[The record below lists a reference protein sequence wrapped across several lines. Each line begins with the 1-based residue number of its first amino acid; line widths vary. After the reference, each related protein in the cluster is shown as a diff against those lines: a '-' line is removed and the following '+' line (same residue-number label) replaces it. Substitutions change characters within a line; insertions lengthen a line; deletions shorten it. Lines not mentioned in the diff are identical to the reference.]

1 MEKMMSTTTLTCIDI
16 SDIYNG
22 LELTND
28 EVEWIADKGFSNI
41 SFGDATFTLIPS
53 RFTLEC
59 LLDGYEDYHSCV
71 IANKS
76 MTRDD
81 FVKKYWEIV
90 WAADAEYVNLEF

>member
-1 MEKMMSTTTLTCIDI
+1 MSTTTLTCIDI

-41 SFGDATFTLIPS
+41 SFGDATFTLIGS
-53 RFTLEC
+53 SFTLEC
-59 LLDGYEDYHSCV
+59 LVEGYENYHSCV

-81 FVKKYWEIV
+81 FVKKYWQIV
-90 WAADAEYVNLEF
+90 DKADAQYVNLEF